1 MMAASENQSGSK
13 PCHKLKEDICNFTQ
27 IYANVSTN
35 TMNTNAHHKCTKTY
49 ISDRKFLEMYSR
61 KSRIHNY
68 IIALLAGY
76 EKSICATTV
85 LGKSRQNEVL
95 QEMREIQ
102 KRFPAM
108 LKVVSRDGNWYIEVV

>member
-1 MMAASENQSGSK
+1 MSPSTNQSGSK
-13 PCHKLKEDICNFTQ
+13 SCHKLKEDICNFTHL
-27 IYANVSTN
+27 YTDVTTN
-35 TMNTNAHHKCTKTY
+35 TVKSDAHHKCTKTY
-49 ISDRKFLEMYSR
+49 ICDRKFLEMYYR

-76 EKSICATTV
+76 ETSICATTV

-108 LKVVSRDGNWYIEVV
+108 LKVISRNGNWYIEVV